1 MRSSYGIS
9 IGSILHLTDFS
20 HGSHVAYA
28 HALKIAVAVKGS
40 LELLHVRREEEPS
53 GWDRYPAIRSTLSDW
68 KLLPADAKRSDVA
81 RLGVHITKSVCEAK
95 ETVSGVLEHLQRHS
109 ADLVV
114 MATHRRGGLDR
125 WLHSG
130 VAESL
135 TAQADSG
142 ALLVPYDV
150 DGFVNPDSGKV
161 SLKRV
166 LIPVDMSP
174 DPQPAIDAVVD
185 LTEAIA
191 PGDVEVRLLHVGDPA
206 AAPSPDLPGSDCCV
220 WTRVRREG
228 GVVEEICRD
237 AEEND
242 VDLIAMTT
250 NGHDGF
256 LDVLR
261 GSTTERVLQQA
272 TCPILSVHSA
282 DR

>member
-1 MRSSYGIS
+1 MRSNYGIS

-28 HALKIAVAVKGS
+28 HALKIAVAVRGS
-40 LELLHVRREEEPS
+40 LDLLHIRREDEPS
-53 GWDRYPAIRSTLSDW
+53 GWDRYPAVRSTLADW
-68 KLLPADAKRSDVA
+68 KLLPPDARRNDVA
-81 RLGVHITKSVCEAK
+81 KLGVRITKSVCEAE

-130 VAESL
+130 IAESL
-135 TAQADSG
+135 SSQTESG

-150 DGFVNPDSGKV
+150 DGFVVPETGEVQLS
-161 SLKRV
+161 RV
-166 LIPVDMSP
+166 LIPIDMTP
-174 DPQPAIDAVVD
+174 DPRPVIDAVVD
-185 LTEAIA
+185 LVEAIA

-206 AAPSPDLPGSDCCV
+206 GTPSPDLPGTDCCI
-220 WTRVRREG
+220 WTRTRRSG
-228 GVVEEICRD
+228 GVVEEICRE
-237 AEEND
+237 AEEHD

-261 GSTTERVLQQA
+261 GSTTERVLQRA
-272 TCPILSVHSA
+272 TCPILSVHS
-282 DR
+282 DVG